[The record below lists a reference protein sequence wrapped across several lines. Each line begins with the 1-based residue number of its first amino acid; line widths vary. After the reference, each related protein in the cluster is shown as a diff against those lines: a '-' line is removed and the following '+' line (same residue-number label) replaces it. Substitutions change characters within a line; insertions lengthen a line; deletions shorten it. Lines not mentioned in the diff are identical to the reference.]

1 MIFSLGTSP
10 SPSPSSSSTSCSSS
24 VVVSKSGVPLSL
36 ASAAMGSS
44 SIIRSTRDHDASLNG
59 HHHQHHQSHHQRNNH
74 RNHHRRRHLAD
85 MDDDDDDTNL
95 HHPSVNNGRHFDD
108 DDDMLDEK
116 SSPSLATTAIK
127 TEPNFYV
134 SGDNSNEMLI
144 KEEVVFDDAS
154 ANSPHSPPSS
164 KFGMSNFDNDL
175 DHHVDLSHSLPTYG
189 YLLDQ
194 HSIPDTIPAQLYADD
209 DDFRLDHNSLG
220 ALHNNSSSTND
231 ADYIKKEWSY
241 GTSSNYTINGKFDD
255 DSNALC
261 DAANFIYN

>member
-1 MIFSLGTSP
+1 M
-10 SPSPSSSSTSCSSS
+10 
-24 VVVSKSGVPLSL
+24 VSKPGVPLSL
-36 ASAAMGSS
+36 ASAALGSS
-44 SIIRSTRDHDASLNG
+44 SIIRSTRDHDLNG
-59 HHHQHHQSHHQRNNH
+59 HHHQHQQQNLQQRNNH

-95 HHPSVNNGRHFDD
+95 HHPTNGRHFDD
-108 DDDMLDEK
+108 DDDVMLDEK

-144 KEEVVFDDAS
+144 KEEVVFHDDAS
-154 ANSPHSPPSS
+154 NHSPHSPPGS

-175 DHHVDLSHSLPTYG
+175 DHHVDLSHALPTYG

-231 ADYIKKEWSY
+231 GDYNIKKEWSY